1 MDNSELVLLAT
12 IKSWI
17 NTAFPLLNVVATKD
31 PVYADISIMISQKPI
46 YYSQEYQ
53 ELVSRINTDYL
64 WPAGIFHVIFVCD
77 EEAEYTSSFTF
88 TSGPVGAQ
96 AVSWFYYKPDM
107 DVSKTHW
114 LDGNLPKVA

>member
-17 NTAFPLLNVVATKD
+17 NTAFPLVNVVATKD

-77 EEAEYTSSFTF
+77 EEAI
-88 TSGPVGAQ
+88 A
-96 AVSWFYYKPDM
+96 
-107 DVSKTHW
+107 
-114 LDGNLPKVA
+114 